1 MTISR
6 RNLLAA
12 GGSTAMIAMVGS
24 ASWSLAQ
31 SVGQQAQTS
40 PDLIVHNAKVTTLQG
55 GRPEAQAFVVRDEKI
70 LAVGGEAE
78 IVGLRTANTRL
89 IDAARRRVI
98 PRTNN
103 SPFPNVPGARG

>member
-1 MTISR
+1 MTVSR

-24 ASWSLAQ
+24 ASWTLAQ

-78 IVGLRTANTRL
+78 IIGLRTANTRL
-89 IDAARRRVI
+89 IDAGG
-98 PRTNN
+98 RTGI
-103 SPFPNVPGARG
+103 PGAHDAEFEILPA